1 MSSWFSRHPDWL
13 ALQSYSLAHC
23 SSYRELFQTVGLTL
37 VSCGDVV
44 VRTMPPARVPVFI
57 VFPSTT
63 PFALPTIIPV
73 SALPSEPRFLE
84 ISAKRPSEIIA
95 DLQPDVVMVSER
107 HQMSDGSLCLVGPD
121 AELAVRPRLVDVND
135 AIKRA
140 AAWFAGLRTG
150 HFPPDTRE
158 VELFAHMPKRDDAA
172 EILLTEVFDDAS
184 LVEGDFFLARS
195 SRLPHTML
203 VGVGLIGANTG
214 GIEQTILFKAPS
226 AGHVDMFSDVVLD
239 PVELAKGDPHTPGG
253 ETLTVGKW
261 WALDAEPKPFANA
274 DELAAMMA
282 DPAGAMSRLAQA
294 LGQQIATISAE
305 IPAAVRF
312 PGRDGRPEWQFFRFQ
327 KPPEVDAV
335 LLKPTI
341 EELIARIR
349 QYPVIALH
357 SSRIAPDAFFL
368 RNTGRMPHEA
378 LQGKHVVVM
387 GLGAIGSEVADCVA
401 KAGVGHLTLVDYD
414 KLELGN
420 VVRHLAGIESIGQ
433 YKWGVVGLRAIHHN
447 PFAII
452 DFDGN
457 ATDFDWSAADAG
469 AVAISSIADDNVES
483 LISEL
488 AVQANRTVYFAR
500 ALRGG
505 KAARIFR
512 VRPETDPCMQ
522 CLALY
527 QSDEK
532 SPFPRVPDD
541 ETLPVMA
548 TECNN
553 PIRPGSAADLKLIA
567 GLAARIV
574 LEDVQSPTGTNH
586 WVWVT
591 EELDDYAKGLWG
603 SVTPFTLPK
612 HPHCPVCNP
621 LSVAPVLVAEDV
633 IALIEA
639 ECAESGDRETGGILM
654 GFRVADD
661 GRVAIVR
668 ATRPGPNATCEPTR
682 FHRDVEYCQAELD
695 ASTAELGMRGR
706 YVGEWHY
713 HPAGPATPS
722 GLDLLGLS
730 QIAAQDEYAVEVP
743 VMLLAAPGELRATAH
758 TAERHHIE
766 VDLTPTSLDE
776 LLLLPPA

>member
-13 ALQSYSLAHC
+13 ASQSYSLAHC
-23 SSYRELFQTVGLTL
+23 SSYRECFQTVGQTL
-37 VSCGDVV
+37 VSCGEIV
-44 VRTMPPARVPVFI
+44 VRTIPAARVPI
-57 VFPSTT
+57 VVIFPDTT
-63 PFALPTIIPV
+63 PFSPPTIIPI
-73 SALPSEPRFLE
+73 SALPDEARFLE
-84 ISAKRPSEIIA
+84 ISSKRPPEIVEELRPIVA
-95 DLQPDVVMVSER
+95 MLSER
-107 HQMSDGSLCLVGPD
+107 HQMADGSLCLVGPEQ
-121 AELAVRPRLVDVND
+121 ELAGKPRLVDVTD

-158 VELFAHMPKRDDAA
+158 VELFAHMPKKDGDS
-172 EILLTEVFDDAS
+172 EILLTDVFDDSA
-184 LVEGDFFLARS
+184 LVEGDFYLAS
-195 SRLPHTML
+195 SDHLPKTLL
-203 VGVGLIGANTG
+203 VGVGLIGTNTG
-214 GIEQTILFKAPS
+214 GIEQTRLFKAPS
-226 AGHVDMFSDVVLD
+226 SGAIDLFANVSLD
-239 PVELAKGDPHTPGG
+239 PVEIAKGNLRTSGG
-253 ETLTVGKW
+253 KVLTIGKW
-261 WALDAEPKPFANA
+261 WALKAEPKPFANA
-274 DELAAMMA
+274 DELAAVMP
-282 DPAGAMSRLAQA
+282 DPGSAMLRLAKA
-294 LGQQIATISAE
+294 LGKRLAAIDGD

-312 PGRDGRPEWQFFRFQ
+312 LGRDGMPEWQFFRFQ
-327 KPPEVDAV
+327 KPAKVNSA
-335 LLKPTI
+335 LLAPTD
-341 EELIARIR
+341 EELIERLR
-349 QYPVIALH
+349 GYPIVAVH

-368 RNTGRMPHEA
+368 RNSGRMPREV
-378 LQGKHVVVM
+378 LQDKHIVVM
-387 GLGAIGSEVADCVA
+387 GLGAVGSEVADCIA

-420 VVRHLAGIESIGQ
+420 VVRHLTGIESIGQ
-433 YKWGVVGLRAIHHN
+433 FKCNAVGLRATYHN
-447 PFAII
+447 PYATI
-452 DFDGN
+452 DVDAD

-469 AVAISSIADDNVES
+469 AVAVSSIADDNIES

-512 VRPETDPCMQ
+512 VQPETDPCMH

-527 QSDEK
+527 QSDAE

-621 LSVAPVLVAEDV
+621 LSVAPILVAEDV
-633 IALIEA
+633 IALIET
-639 ECAESGDRETGGILM
+639 ECAGSGDRETGGILM
-654 GFRVADD
+654 GFRIADD
-661 GRVAIVR
+661 ARVAIAR
-668 ATRPGPNATCEPTR
+668 ATRPGPNAICEPTR
-682 FHRDVEYCQAELD
+682 FHRDVEFCQAELD
-695 ASTAELGMRGR
+695 ASTAELGLRGR

-713 HPAGPATPS
+713 HPAGPAMPS
-722 GLDLLGLS
+722 GLDLLSLS

-758 TAERHHIE
+758 TAERHHVE
-766 VDLTPTSLDE
+766 VDLIPTALDE